1 MIQFT
6 PQERERLRRR
16 AARRP
21 ELIASLE
28 QSVKMLMEEDVL
40 APETG
45 IANWTLYYYCPRC
58 SVHLDHDRHK
68 GKQHRCPQCGTVYT
82 GEPYDSSWWG
92 IVNSQNYTGAVTLGQ
107 LYVMTGRKEFAKTA
121 ADILLTYAK
130 RYPNYEEHGDIP
142 YNGPGRSGAQTLD
155 EANFQRSLAI
165 AYDMVEETLSKEER
179 DLIRD
184 QMFLPGAAFLME
196 HRHNQL
202 HNHEVIINSA
212 IATIGLIFG
221 REELVN
227 FALYTPYGMV
237 YQLEHGMLEN
247 GMWFEGSFGYHFYA
261 LVSFLAYEKFALHTA
276 HSHIRHPNYAR
287 MMNVAYDYLQP
298 DGELPLLGDTKLD
311 HFDTCIL
318 LYEFTYRELREPRML
333 AMLHNAYARRRRDS
347 LEALIYGVDEL
358 PPCPEIQPE
367 SALCPQ
373 PGHSGC
379 AVLRAPG
386 ERYLL
391 FKLDRYG
398 GEHDHYDR
406 LALSYLALGEAV
418 APDLGTTGYG
428 AVLHY
433 DYFKNTGSHN
443 TVVIGEENQA
453 PANAVLSRFEER
465 DGVTYVEAQCD
476 WTAPYEKLDS
486 FTIAQWDE
494 EAYRTVKMTRRIA
507 WTQDYFAEVFLVEGV
522 PDGRTIDWVMHLS
535 GRRSPAADEAAVA
548 CFSQKKPFKYIH
560 DVTRVSGKEAHVHEF
575 TENGVV
581 TRVHSAA
588 FGGETFLGTGL
599 HNPSYKGIQYLIE
612 RVNAPQAVFAHVIES
627 GRDGLKIGRAAFEPA
642 EGGVRIEIEDRQGR
656 TRVIEM

>member
-6 PQERERLRRR
+6 PQEIQRLRSK
-16 AARRP
+16 AAQRP

-28 QSVKMLMEEDVL
+28 QSVRVLMEEDVL

-45 IANWTLYYYCPRC
+45 IANWQLYYYCPSC
-58 SVHLDHDRHK
+58 SVHLSYNRHD
-68 GKQHRCPQCGTVYT
+68 GKHHRCPQCGAVYT
-82 GEPYDSSWWG
+82 GEPYDSSWWAH
-92 IVNSQNYTGAVTLGQ
+92 VNSQNYKGAVTLGQ
-107 LYVMTGRKEFAKTA
+107 LYVMTGRAEFAKA
-121 ADILLTYAK
+121 AGDILLTYAR
-130 RYPNYEEHGDIP
+130 RYPNYQEHGDIP

-155 EANFQRSLAI
+155 EANFQRNLAI
-165 AYDMVEETLSKEER
+165 AYDMVGETLSKEER

-184 QMFLPGAAFLME
+184 QLFLPGAAFLME

-221 REELVN
+221 REELVD

-261 LVSFLAYEKFALHTA
+261 LESFLAYEKFALHTA
-276 HSHIRHPNYAR
+276 HSHIRHPNYAK

-311 HFDTCIL
+311 HFDTSML
-318 LYEFTYRELREPRML
+318 LYEFTYRELRTPRML
-333 AMLHNAYARRRRDS
+333 AMLHSLYARRERDS
-347 LEALIYGVDEL
+347 LEALIYGADEL
-358 PPCPEIQPE
+358 PPCPQIQPE
-367 SALCPQ
+367 PAFHPQ
-373 PGHSGC
+373 PGQSGC
-379 AVLRAPG
+379 TVLRAPG

-406 LALSYLALGEAV
+406 LALSYLAWGEAV

-433 DYFKNTGSHN
+433 DYYKNTGSHN

-453 PANAVLSRFEER
+453 PANAVLTRFEER
-465 DGVTYVEAQCD
+465 DGIVYVEAQCD

-486 FTIAQWDE
+486 FTIAQWNE
-494 EAYRTVKMTRRIA
+494 EAYETVKMTRRIA
-507 WTQDYFAEVFLVEGV
+507 WTPDYFAEVFLVEGV
-522 PDGRTIDWVMHLS
+522 ENGRTIDWVMHFS
-535 GRRSPAADEAAVA
+535 GERVPMEGEAAAV

-560 DVTRVSGKEAHVHEF
+560 DVTHISGREAHVHEF
-575 TENGVV
+575 AQNGVV

-588 FGGETFLGTGL
+588 YDGETYLGTGP
-599 HNPSYKGIQYLIE
+599 HNPSYKDIQYLIE
-612 RVNAPQAVFAHVIES
+612 RVDTPGAVFAHVIES
-627 GRDGLKIGRAAFEPA
+627 GKSELKIEHVAFEMR
-642 EGGVRIEIEDRQGR
+642 EHGVRIEITDRQGKKR
-656 TRVIEM
+656 SIEM